1 MVQMS
6 STPTKLISVVDAAER
21 LAVHPITIRRML
33 ADGRLTGFRVGGHL
47 LRIDAAEVEALL
59 VPVQVKP

>member
-1 MVQMS
+1 M
-6 STPTKLISVVDAAER
+6 ISVVDAAKR